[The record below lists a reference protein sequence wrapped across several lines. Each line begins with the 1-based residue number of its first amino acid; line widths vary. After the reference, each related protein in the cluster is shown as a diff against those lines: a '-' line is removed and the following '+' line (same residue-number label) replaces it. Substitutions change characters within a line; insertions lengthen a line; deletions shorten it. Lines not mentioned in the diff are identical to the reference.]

1 MITLQLKRTAKN
13 LSEDIVNTFVPEVGE
28 PFLVES
34 DTNSSGTFVSDGC
47 ISTPSSVRK
56 DVYLKEEDW
65 DLFAFASG
73 LPVGVLLPQTGQT
86 VFVEFTNENTV
97 VNPTMSVVVD
107 TIPTTARNI
116 AYKDG
121 DIYNTDILDS
131 VYNWSAGE
139 TRVFTFNGKYWVI
152 QLPDDYLESSLLFIG
167 NGADTVGSMYS
178 SGTYIPISKY
188 ISDDMIKNGSITIRK
203 LDPNIN
209 LATKDALEQIQNAL
223 EDYQDETNTSLASMD
238 DKISLDKIYY
248 VTCSSASSSAKTVT
262 IPDIKVF
269 SDRIKYDGLTLV
281 IKFSYANTMNNP
293 TMVVK
298 SSIDNTTIIPECP
311 LYVGDDPLGSVFYW
325 NDKDSI
331 MFSYNAQD
339 NRWYMSST
347 SAMSRIAGWCSEND
361 TTMINGAM
369 IATGSIAAES
379 IVGGSIT
386 AREIA
391 VGSLGP
397 SVFSPEIES
406 VITNLN
412 EFKRHCGSAGA
423 IVGECI
429 SSSGSSFKGVSISV
443 DDMNSIMVTNSGMP
457 LVGTSM
463 VVKFQNANTYEGDVY
478 LQVQA
483 SSGSVTYNKFSAQLG
498 FKIGDAFINIGS
510 SGEQEFS
517 DTQLVALNYYKWD
530 AGEYRTVMFDG
541 TYWIISVTTE
551 YLANLAEWCLLN
563 GQTWI
568 GGGTIVT
575 GTIVADQI
583 QSGSIDTA
591 RVSLVCMA
599 PNDYGDIVNYGG
611 VGYFEGSTG
620 TEVTKGIRIYGAT
633 DMLDEDGEPNF
644 SIALTNRGMLL
655 NIDGGRIGGW
665 ESMWQIN
672 ATNGVKIC
680 TDSGNVTLG
689 RSGSKVTVNG
699 NLVLSNI
706 PTQSTGL
713 TSGSVW
719 NDGGTL
725 KIVP

>member
-34 DTNSSGTFVSDGC
+34 EITSSAQFYADHTNARPESAY
-47 ISTPSSVRK
+47 K
-56 DVYLKEEDW
+56 YLWLKQEDF
-65 DLFAFASG
+65 DLFDYVSVDG
-73 LPVGVLLPQTGQT
+73 KYYPKIGST
-86 VFVEFTNENTV
+86 VFVTFEMGNDSQQFNVAVYANKIISTT
-97 VNPTMSVVVD
+97 P
-107 TIPTTARNI
+107 IPA
-116 AYKDG
+116 AYKINGEYFLNVG
-121 DIYNTDILDS
+121 DSL
-131 VYNWSAGE
+131 YNWNAGD
-139 TRVFTFNGKYWVI
+139 TRVFTYDGRYWVI
-152 QLPDDYLESSLLFIG
+152 ELPSDFMDKSLLFVG
-167 NGADTVGSMYS
+167 NGYDTIERLYT
-178 SGTYIPISKY
+178 SGAYIPVSKY
-188 ISDDMIKNGSITIRK
+188 VSSDMLKNGSITISK

-209 LATKDALEQIQNAL
+209 LATKEALQQISDGLDALSQQS
-223 EDYQDETNTSLASMD
+223 QDEFLSLES
-238 DKISLDKIYY
+238 KIGLNKIYY
-248 VTCSSASSSAKTVT
+248 VNCSTWNSADKVVT
-262 IPDIKVF
+262 IPDMPIY
-269 SDRIKYDGLTLV
+269 SDLIKYDGLTLV
-281 IKFSYANTMNNP
+281 VKFLYGSFYRNP
-293 TMVVK
+293 SIVVK
-298 SSIDNTTIIPECP
+298 TSINGTTIIPSAP
-311 LYVGDDPLGSVFYW
+311 IYVGVEPITQAFEWKENDSVT
-325 NDKDSI
+325 
-331 MFSYNAQD
+331 FSYNAQD
-339 NRWYMSST
+339 NRWYMSNT
-347 SAMSRIAGWCSEND
+347 SASRIIASWCSDND
-361 TTMINGAM
+361 TTFINGGK
-369 IATGSIAAES
+369 IATGSITAES
-379 IVGGSIT
+379 IAAGTIT
-386 AREIA
+386 ADNIA

-397 SVFSPEIES
+397 GVFNPEIES
-406 VITNLN
+406 VISNLN
-412 EFKRHCGSAGA
+412 QFKQQCASAGA

-463 VVKFQNANTYEGDVY
+463 VVKFQNANTYQGDVY
-478 LQVQA
+478 LRVQA

-575 GTIVADQI
+575 GTIVAEQI

-591 RVSLVCMA
+591 KVSLVCMA

-620 TEVTKGIRIYGAT
+620 AEVTKGIRIYGAT
-633 DMLDEDGEPNF
+633 DMVDEDGEPNF

-655 NIDGGRIGGW
+655 NIDGGRIDGW
-665 ESMWQIN
+665 GSRWQIN
-672 ATNGVKIC
+672 ATSGVRIC
-680 TDSGNVTLG
+680 TDSGNITLG
-689 RSGSKVTVNG
+689 RSGSKVTVSG
-699 NLVLSNI
+699 NLVISNI

-713 TSGSVW
+713 TSGSIW

>member
-1 MITLQLKRTAKN
+1 MITLQLKRTARN
-13 LSEDIVNTFVPEVGE
+13 LSDDLISTFVPAVGE
-28 PFLVES
+28 PFLIES
-34 DTNSSGTFVSDGC
+34 ASNSSGTFVANNC
-47 ISTPSSVRK
+47 ITSSSTVAK
-56 DVYLKEEDW
+56 DVYLKEADW
-65 DLFAFASG
+65 DLFVSELSHG
-73 LPVGVLLPQTGQT
+73 VILPKAGQT
-86 VFVEFTNENTV
+86 IFVTFTNANTAV
-97 VNPTMSVVVD
+97 HPTMSVIAD
-107 TIPTTARNI
+107 TIPTTLRNI
-116 AYKDG
+116 AYRDG
-121 DIYNTDILDS
+121 NIYNTDIFNS

-139 TRVFTFNGKYWVI
+139 TRVFTFDGRYWLI
-152 QLPDDYLESSLLFIG
+152 QLPEDYMESSILFIG
-167 NGADTVGSMYS
+167 NGLDTVETLYN
-178 SGTYIPISKY
+178 SGTYIPVSKY
-188 ISDDMIKNGSITIRK
+188 ISADMIKNGSITIKK
-203 LDPNIN
+203 LDPNID
-209 LATKDALEQIQNAL
+209 LATKDALEQIQSAL
-223 EDYQDETNTSLASMD
+223 EDYQDETNTSLTSME

-281 IKFSYANTMNNP
+281 IKFSHSNTMNSP

-311 LYVGDDPLGSVFYW
+311 MYVGDDPLGSVFYW

-397 SVFSPEIES
+397 SVFSPEVEG

-611 VGYFEGSTG
+611 VGYFEGDTG
-620 TEVTKGIRIYGAT
+620 SEVTKGIRIYGAT

-665 ESMWQIN
+665 ESMWKID